1 MLSCGIHTLDKIV
14 YFYPYSRYYAPLLN
28 QEQRVSSGWYKP
40 QFTLISPHPQIYQGF
55 YNTVDGLRSLN
66 SQVSVP
72 SWSGL
77 AEVAFT
83 RGVSALLTFRFFQS
97 NPSFI

>member
-1 MLSCGIHTLDKIV
+1 M
-14 YFYPYSRYYAPLLN
+14 
-28 QEQRVSSGWYKP
+28 
-40 QFTLISPHPQIYQGF
+40 
-55 YNTVDGLRSLN
+55 NTVDSLRSLN

-77 AEVAFT
+77 VEVGFDTQATQPKAFT
-83 RGVSALLTFRFFQS
+83 VFQS